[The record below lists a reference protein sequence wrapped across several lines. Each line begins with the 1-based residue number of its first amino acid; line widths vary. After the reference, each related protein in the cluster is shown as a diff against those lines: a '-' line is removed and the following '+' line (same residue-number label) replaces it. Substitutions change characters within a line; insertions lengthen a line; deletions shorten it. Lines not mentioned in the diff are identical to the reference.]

1 MTIQRDIA
9 LINELRSAS
18 AETACVEFK
27 QNNEHPDKI
36 GELCSALSN
45 AARIDEKPVAYVL
58 WGVDDASHA
67 ITATAFDPISKKVG
81 NEDFQFWLSKK
92 IKPNTAFSF
101 RIIQHPDGKVV
112 ILEIPAANSAPVEFD
127 GTAYIRIGSATPR
140 LSDNPALFQKLINN
154 LRPYRWEKESAKS
167 FLEAD
172 EVLRLL
178 DYPKYFELIGSKLPD
193 NKAGILEHLEGD
205 HLIQKDV
212 GGRWNITNLGA
223 ILFAKNLSEFDTS
236 LARKAVRFVS
246 YAGRNRSATVT
257 HRHDGQKGYAAGF
270 EGLVGFING
279 LLPANELIGAALRTS
294 TPLYPEIAIRELV
307 ANALIHQDMTVQGA
321 GPMIEMF
328 EDRIEV
334 TNPGEPLVQPDRMI
348 DLPPRSRNEMLAGLM
363 RRMRF
368 CEEQGSGLDKVVGSI
383 ELYQLPPL
391 VILTGGA
398 STKIILS
405 GPRSFAEMNRSERV
419 TACYQHAVLKWLSGE
434 KMKNASLCERL
445 GIDKKNAAQASAV
458 IGAAVDE
465 GKIKIADPAFPRGG
479 YYPFWA

>member
-1 MTIQRDIA
+1 MTIERDIA
-9 LINELRSAS
+9 LINELRSAN

-45 AARIDEKPVAYVL
+45 AARIDEKPIAYVL

-101 RIIQHPDGKVV
+101 RIVQHPDGKVV

-127 GTAYIRIGSATPR
+127 GTAYVRIGSATPR

-154 LRPYRWEKESAKS
+154 LRPYRWEKENAKT
-167 FLEAD
+167 FLDAD
-172 EVLRLL
+172 DVLRLL
-178 DYPKYFELIGSKLPD
+178 DYPKYFELMGGKLPD
-193 NKAGILEHLEGD
+193 NKAGILDHLDAD
-205 HLIQKDV
+205 HLIQRDV

-223 ILFAKNLSEFDTS
+223 ILFAKNLGEFDTS
-236 LARKAVRFVS
+236 LARKAVR
-246 YAGRNRSATVT
+246 YTLY
-257 HRHDGQKGYAAGF
+257 DGQNRAAKVTYRNDINQGYAAGF
-270 EGLVGFING
+270 EGLVGFINA
-279 LLPANELIGAALRTS
+279 LLPTNEYIGAAFREKR
-294 TPLYPEIAIRELV
+294 PLFPEIAIRELV

-321 GPMIEMF
+321 GPMIEVF
-328 EDRIEV
+328 KDRIEI
-334 TNPGEPLVQPDRMI
+334 TNPGEPLVKPDRMI
-348 DLPPRSRNEMLAGLM
+348 DFPPRSRNEMLAGLM

-368 CEEQGSGLDKVVGSI
+368 CEEQGSGLDKVIGSI

-391 VILTGGA
+391 VILTEGG
-398 STKIILS
+398 STKIILF
-405 GPRSFAEMNRSERV
+405 GPRSFAELSRSERV
-419 TACYQHAVLKWLSGE
+419 EACYQHAVLKWLSGE

-458 IGAAVDE
+458 IGASVDE